1 MTTDFASLPDHAR
14 LWVYATRE
22 PLAPDA
28 AQALARALS
37 DFTDGWTSHGRAVH
51 AASDVRDARLVLLAG
66 YVPNADQVS
75 GCGIDA
81 SVHAV
86 EDAATGLHLELAQA
100 LDVVY
105 RMDDGMVDVLP
116 RAAFKHRSR
125 DGDVDARTTVF
136 DLTATTVGDLREGRL
151 ERPAGESWHARLLTS
166 TSNA

>member
-1 MTTDFASLPDHAR
+1 MTTELASLPPHAR

-28 AQALARALS
+28 AQALARALT

-51 AASDVRDARLVLLAG
+51 AASHVRDSRLVLLAG
-66 YVPNADQVS
+66 YVPGADQVS

-86 EDAATGLHLELAQA
+86 EDAARGLHLELAQA

-105 RMDDGMVDVLP
+105 RMEDGMVDVLP
-116 RAAFKHRSR
+116 RTAFKQMAR
-125 DGDVDARTTVF
+125 DGTVDGNTTVF
-136 DLTATTVGDLREGRL
+136 DLTATTVGDLRDGRL
-151 ERPAGESWHARLLTS
+151 ERPASESWHARLLPS
-166 TSNA
+166 TSNV